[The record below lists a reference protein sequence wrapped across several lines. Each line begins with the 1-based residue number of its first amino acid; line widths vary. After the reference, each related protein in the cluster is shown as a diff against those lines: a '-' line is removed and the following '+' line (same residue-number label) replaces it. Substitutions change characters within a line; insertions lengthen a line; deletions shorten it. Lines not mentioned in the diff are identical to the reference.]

1 MLSLGISLIYKVK
14 YTFVT
19 INLVARIKKVIDE
32 SELSSAAFA
41 DKIGVQR
48 SSISHILS
56 GRNKP
61 SLDFILKVLHAF
73 PTVHSDWLL
82 FGISKSNPTTNTEI
96 DLFSESKQESN
107 VSTTIETQPAP
118 SPLSSIDENTPATEK
133 KVKQITIFYDDGTCS
148 TYTNKK

>member
-1 MLSLGISLIYKVK
+1 MMSLI
-14 YTFVT
+14 T
-19 INLVARIKKVIDE
+19 RIRKVIDE

-61 SLDFILKVLHAF
+61 SLDFVLKILHAF
-73 PTVHSDWLL
+73 PSVHSDWLL
-82 FGISKSNPTTNTEI
+82 LGNDTVHSIHGDPDI
-96 DLFSESKQESN
+96 DLFSEKKPTNAFNTTSETEPT
-107 VSTTIETQPAP
+107 STTATPP
-118 SPLSSIDENTPATEK
+118 PATFDTNSTPPARE
-133 KVKQITIFYDDGTCS
+133 VKQITVFYSDGTCN

>member
-1 MLSLGISLIYKVK
+1 MTLIE
-14 YTFVT
+14 
-19 INLVARIKKVIDE
+19 RIRKVIDE

-61 SLDFILKVLHAF
+61 SLDFILKVLHAY
-73 PTVHSDWLL
+73 PSVQSEWLL
-82 FGISKSNPTTNTEI
+82 LGKASAAPQDIIKEPSLFTTKQPTPTEQKESPETVTT
-96 DLFSESKQESN
+96 SERTTPEIQPPLNQE
-107 VSTTIETQPAP
+107 IERVT
-118 SPLSSIDENTPATEK
+118 
-133 KVKQITIFYDDGTCS
+133 VFYSDGTCS

>member
-1 MLSLGISLIYKVK
+1 MIYKVK

-19 INLVARIKKVIDE
+19 MNLVARIKKVIDE

-73 PTVHSDWLL
+73 PTIHSDWLL
-82 FGISKSNPTTNTEI
+82 LGISKSNSTANTEI

-107 VSTTIETQPAP
+107 VSATIETQPAP
-118 SPLSSIDENTPATEK
+118 PPLSSIDENTAATEK
-133 KVKQITIFYDDGTCS
+133 EVKQITIFYNDGTCS

>member
-1 MLSLGISLIYKVK
+1 MNIYAIYNIKYTNVTMSLIE
-14 YTFVT
+14 
-19 INLVARIKKVIDE
+19 RIRKVIND

-61 SLDFILKVLHAF
+61 SLDFVLKVLHAF
-73 PTVHSDWLL
+73 PTLHSDWLL
-82 FGISKSNPTTNTEI
+82 LGKEAAQTKIVADTPVLFPTEK
-96 DLFSESKQESN
+96 DPQPEQPK
-107 VSTTIETQPAP
+107 IEQPEK
-118 SPLSSIDENTPATEK
+118 LVQHNTPQKNIQDGQE
-133 KVKQITIFYDDGTCS
+133 VERVTIFYSDGTCS

>member
-1 MLSLGISLIYKVK
+1 MSLIE
-14 YTFVT
+14 
-19 INLVARIKKVIDE
+19 RIRKVIDD

-61 SLDFILKVLHAF
+61 SLDFVLKVLHAF
-73 PTVHSDWLL
+73 PNLHSDWFIL
-82 FGISKSNPTTNTEI
+82 GREATNTKSAI
-96 DLFSESKQESN
+96 DAPTLFASKQNNRPE
-107 VSTTIETQPAP
+107 QPNIDQPKQPQQHIAP
-118 SPLSSIDENTPATEK
+118 RYPVLDDQEVERVT
-133 KVKQITIFYDDGTCS
+133 VFYNDGTCS

>member
-1 MLSLGISLIYKVK
+1 MTLIE
-14 YTFVT
+14 
-19 INLVARIKKVIDE
+19 RIRKVIDE

-61 SLDFILKVLHAF
+61 SLDFILKVLHAY
-73 PTVHSDWLL
+73 PSVQSEWLL
-82 FGISKSNPTTNTEI
+82 LGKASAQPQDTINESTLFTTKQPTPTEQKESPETVTT
-96 DLFSESKQESN
+96 SERTTPEIQPPLNQE
-107 VSTTIETQPAP
+107 IERVT
-118 SPLSSIDENTPATEK
+118 
-133 KVKQITIFYDDGTCS
+133 VFYSDGTCS

>member
-1 MLSLGISLIYKVK
+1 MIYKVK

-19 INLVARIKKVIDE
+19 MNLVARIKKVIDE

-41 DKIGVQR
+41 DKVGVQR

-73 PTVHSDWLL
+73 PTIHSDWLL
-82 FGISKSNPTTNTEI
+82 LGISKSNPTTNTEI

-107 VSTTIETQPAP
+107 VSATIETQPAP
-118 SPLSSIDENTPATEK
+118 PPLSSIDENTAATEK
-133 KVKQITIFYDDGTCS
+133 EVKQITIFYNDGTCS

>member
-1 MLSLGISLIYKVK
+1 MIYKSKYTNVTMSLIE
-14 YTFVT
+14 
-19 INLVARIKKVIDE
+19 RIRKVIDD

-61 SLDFILKVLHAF
+61 SLDFVLKVLHAF
-73 PTVHSDWLL
+73 PTLHSDWLIL
-82 FGISKSNPTTNTEI
+82 GREATNTQSAI
-96 DLFSESKQESN
+96 DAPTLFASEQNNQPEQPNIDQPKQPQQHN
-107 VSTTIETQPAP
+107 TTRHPVLDDQEVERVT
-118 SPLSSIDENTPATEK
+118 
-133 KVKQITIFYDDGTCS
+133 VFYTDGTCS